1 MTNKQ
6 PSIGLYS
13 KRVYTT
19 DGIKEAVVVI
29 SDGKIVD
36 IIAPE
41 LAHPDCQI
49 EDLHDLVLMPGLIDS
64 HVHVNEPGRTEWEG
78 FRTATR
84 AAAAGG
90 ITTIADMPL
99 NCDPVTTTAKAFQ
112 IKLDALNGIGPESKK
127 KSTAEKSKTKKSKE
141 ASAELQD
148 EDEEKLWV
156 DCAFYG
162 GVIPGNADE
171 LEPMIKMGVA
181 GFKCFLIHSGIDEF
195 PNVTEEDLR
204 KAMPILAKHKIPLLV
219 HAELCR
225 HDEEDRWTDPRSYK
239 SFLESRPR
247 KWENEAIDMMIKLCR
262 EFKGPVHIVH
272 LSSSDA
278 LPSISTLKKD
288 GLPFTVETCPHY
300 LSFEAETIPDG
311 DPRYKCAPPIR
322 EAENREKL
330 WRGLTAGLIDFV
342 VSDHSPCVPDKKF
355 LSEGDLKRAWGGISS
370 LQFGLPVIWTEAQK
384 RGLSLND
391 LIDWMCVRPAKFLG
405 LSERKGAIKVG
416 YDADLIAFDPDGDFK
431 INKDIIQ
438 HKHKVTPYEG
448 RQLKGVVHK
457 TFVRGRLVYEGGKLT
472 AHATGDQI
480 LHKRVEIKA

>member
-1 MTNKQ
+1 MASNS
-6 PSIGLYS
+6 SIGLYS

-19 DGIKEAVVVI
+19 YGAKEAVVVI
-29 SDGKIVD
+29 SEGRITD

-49 EDLHDLVLMPGLIDS
+49 EDLSNLVLMPGLIDS

-112 IKLDALNGIGPESKK
+112 IKLDAIAGKPPEREKK
-127 KSTAEKSKTKKSKE
+127 KTTKEKAKKASKDTADSPEE
-141 ASAELQD
+141 E
-148 EDEEKLWV
+148 EEKLWV

-162 GVIPGNADE
+162 GVVPGNENE
-171 LEPMIKMGVA
+171 LEEMIKMGVT

-195 PNVTEEDLR
+195 PNVTEADLR

-219 HAELCR
+219 HAELCQ
-225 HDEEDRWTDPRSYK
+225 HEEEDTWTDPRSYK
-239 SFLESRPR
+239 AFLASRPR

-272 LSSSDA
+272 LSSADA
-278 LPSISTLKKD
+278 LPAISTLKKD

-300 LSFEAETIPDG
+300 LSFEAEQIPDG

-355 LSEGDLKRAWGGISS
+355 IPEGDLKRAWGGISS
-370 LQFGLPVIWTEAQK
+370 LQFGLPVIWTEAK
-384 RGLSLND
+384 RRGLPLTD
-391 LIDWMCVRPAKFLG
+391 LIEWMCARPAKFLG

-416 YDADLIAFDPDGDFK
+416 YDADIIAFDPEADFV

-457 TFVRGRLVYEGGKLT
+457 TYVRGRLVYESGKLT
-472 AHATGDQI
+472 THATGDQI

>member
-1 MTNKQ
+1 MSEKV
-6 PSIGLYS
+6 SFGIYS
-13 KRVYTT
+13 KHVHTP
-19 DGIKEAVVVI
+19 DGVKEAVVVV
-29 SDGKIVD
+29 SDGKITD

-49 EDLHDLVLMPGLIDS
+49 EDLSDLHLMPGLIDS

-112 IKLDALNGIGPESKK
+112 IKLDALKGSASKSKSKK
-127 KSTAEKSKTKKSKE
+127 KTAGL
-141 ASAELQD
+141 AEGEE
-148 EDEEKLWV
+148 EDKLWV

-162 GVIPGNADE
+162 GVVPGNSGE
-171 LEPMIKMGVA
+171 LEKMIEMGVK

-195 PNVTEEDLR
+195 PNVSENDLR
-204 KAMPILAKHKIPLLV
+204 EAMPILAKHNIPLLV
-219 HAELCR
+219 HAELDCGQCR
-225 HDEEDRWTDPRSYK
+225 EEEWSDPRSYK
-239 SFLESRPR
+239 SFLASRPR
-247 KWENEAIDMMIKLCR
+247 KWENDAIDMMIKLCR
-262 EFKGPVHIVH
+262 EFGGPVHIVH

-278 LPSISTLKKD
+278 LSEISLLKRD

-300 LSFEAETIPDG
+300 LSFEAESIPDG
-311 DPRYKCAPPIR
+311 DPRFKCAPPIR

-355 LSEGDLKRAWGGISS
+355 LPEGDLKRAWGGISS

-384 RGLSLND
+384 RKLELSD
-391 LIDWMCVRPAKFLG
+391 LVEWMCARPAKFLG
-405 LSERKGAIKVG
+405 LDDRKGAIKVG
-416 YDADLIAFDPDGDFK
+416 YDADLIAFDPKADFQ

-448 RQLKGVVHK
+448 KQLKGVVRK
-457 TFVRGRLVYEGGKLT
+457 TYVRGRLVYENGKLT
-472 AHATGDQI
+472 THASGDQ
-480 LHKRVEIKA
+480 LLQKRVEIKA